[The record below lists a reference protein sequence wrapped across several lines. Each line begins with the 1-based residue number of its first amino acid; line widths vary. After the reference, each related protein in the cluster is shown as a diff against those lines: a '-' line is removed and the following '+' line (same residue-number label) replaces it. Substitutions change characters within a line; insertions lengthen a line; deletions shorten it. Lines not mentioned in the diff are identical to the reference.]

1 MSSFTPAF
9 ALALLAATT
18 ATSACGQSQMATAN
32 GQETGP
38 SQEALDRRD
47 RSNAVMRAE
56 GVPMLASLPV
66 IETEAETTL
75 PTAEEVTMRAIATI
89 AVASKGISATDKD
102 VEALVRKFGLSAY
115 LSPKERAFL
124 AEAYPTR
131 QQLVAFSW
139 RFESAYVLLWSVGL
153 IDKLGDVR
161 ESYDP
166 APMFA
171 LLNDNSR
178 SQLLAKAELR
188 SKREILDQADLI
200 YRYRWALVDAD
211 AGGRPAPAGLNG
223 DVAMERHQALN
234 WLIYHAEQE
243 WDEVSLDT

>member
-1 MSSFTPAF
+1 MNLPARLV
-9 ALALLAATT
+9 ALALVAATAAAGAASQTT
-18 ATSACGQSQMATAN
+18 AVDGRDAGL
-32 GQETGP
+32 

-56 GVPMLASLPV
+56 GVPLLASLPV

-75 PTAEEVTMRAIATI
+75 PTAEEVTMRALATI
-89 AVASKGISATDKD
+89 VVARKGVGAPDRAVD
-102 VEALVRKFGLSAY
+102 ALVRKFALAKY
-115 LSPKERAFL
+115 LSPSERTFL
-124 AEAYPTR
+124 ANAHPTR
-131 QQLVAFSW
+131 QELVTFSW
-139 RFESAYVLLWSVGL
+139 RFEAAYVLLWSVGL
-153 IDKLGDVR
+153 IDKLGSVR
-161 ESYDP
+161 EAYDP
-166 APMFA
+166 TPMIA

-178 SQLLAKAELR
+178 AQLLARAKLR

-200 YRYRWALVDAD
+200 YRYRWALVDAR
-211 AGGRPAPAGLNG
+211 ANGRPAPAGLND

>member
-1 MSSFTPAF
+1 MSLPPLLIG
-9 ALALLAATT
+9 LALVAAAT
-18 ATSACGQSQMATAN
+18 AACGQSQTAATGTREA
-32 GQETGP
+32 GP

-56 GVPMLASLPV
+56 GVPLLASLPV

-75 PTAEEVTMRAIATI
+75 PTAEEVMMRALATI
-89 AVASKGISATDKD
+89 VVARKGVGTPDKEVD
-102 VEALVRKFGLSAY
+102 ALVRKFGLANY

-124 AEAYPTR
+124 ANAHPT
-131 QQLVAFSW
+131 QQELVAFSW

-153 IDKLGDVR
+153 IDKLGSVR

-166 APMFA
+166 APMVA

-178 SQLLAKAELR
+178 LQLLAKARLR

-200 YRYRWALVDAD
+200 YRYRWALVDARVN
-211 AGGRPAPAGLNG
+211 GRPAPAGLDD

-234 WLIYHAEQE
+234 WLICHAEQE